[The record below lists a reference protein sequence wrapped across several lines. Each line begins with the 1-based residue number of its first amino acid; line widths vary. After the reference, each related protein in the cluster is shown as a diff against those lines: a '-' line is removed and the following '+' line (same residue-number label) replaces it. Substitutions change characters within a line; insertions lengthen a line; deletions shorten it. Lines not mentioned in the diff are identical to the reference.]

1 MGLFIWDPLSNI
13 LSSPRLFINRY
24 PFKTVYKPVK
34 SIHKSWKTRNKSLR
48 TVNNLRQLEPHR
60 PVQKEPSKIHD
71 ESKAKHVSIKCNSG
85 DNILLDRTFFFIIY
99 WYVNS
104 TFYNQEKTKPSQP
117 CSAFKQ
123 KEPSRGSYESKA
135 GHVLAVWPQ
144 TWDVFGHC
152 CIVLWKKQRVEMT
165 AAERNSVLTF
175 RLVRTA

>member
-85 DNILLDRTFFFIIY
+85 DSILLNRTLFYHILICQQYFLQPRI
-99 WYVNS
+99 NKTLS
-104 TFYNQEKTKPSQP
+104 TLFSFQTERTQQRQLWIKGRSCSCRMASNMGCVRALLYN
-117 CSAFKQ
+117 A
-123 KEPSRGSYESKA
+123 
-135 GHVLAVWPQ
+135 L
-144 TWDVFGHC
+144 
-152 CIVLWKKQRVEMT
+152 KKQRVEMT